1 MVLFCAFLGLY
12 SLCHSHISFPNNATR
27 HTQQNLV
34 NVLLY
39 FKSLYI
45 HYYYYYYYYYFKQ
58 AKIHLGSI
66 CNKKKVTSVCLR
78 TEGKEV

>member
-12 SLCHSHISFPNNATR
+12 NLCHSHISLPNNATR

-34 NVLLY
+34 NILLF

-45 HYYYYYYYYYFKQ
+45 SLLLLLLLLFSIIP
-58 AKIHLGSI
+58 KI
-66 CNKKKVTSVCLR
+66 
-78 TEGKEV
+78 